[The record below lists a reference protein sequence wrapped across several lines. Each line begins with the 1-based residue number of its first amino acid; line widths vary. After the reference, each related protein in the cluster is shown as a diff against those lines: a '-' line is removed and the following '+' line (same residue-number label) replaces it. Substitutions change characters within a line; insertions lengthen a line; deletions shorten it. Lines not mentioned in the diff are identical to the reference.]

1 MLMRFQ
7 WLCCVVQF
15 MIIQWKKNNVLK
27 FISSMTK
34 NWFQN
39 LLIGLGAFLVEWSF
53 FPENERMIKN
63 DPIVK
68 KNECLERVLKNIG
81 MISKRMEQNGNC
93 WKRTVKIV
101 NAFLLSRTCS
111 KLGMHLKSLMCFKSS
126 RNSCL
131 FHHLTP
137 LPSPH
142 FKPHPD
148 KKKRNRNG
156 TI

>member
-1 MLMRFQ
+1 MKAHFAELNYSMHFLKLEQALTTFRSGILLNANAISVIV
-7 WLCCVVQF
+7 LCCS
-15 MIIQWKKNNVLK
+15 IYDYQWKKNNVLK

-53 FPENERMIKN
+53 FPENKRMIKN

-101 NAFLLSRTCS
+101 NAFLLSRTCY
-111 KLGMHLKSLMCFKSS
+111 KWECILNH
-126 RNSCL
+126 
-131 FHHLTP
+131 
-137 LPSPH
+137 
-142 FKPHPD
+142 
-148 KKKRNRNG
+148 
-156 TI
+156 